1 MDIINELRTVTK
13 KQVFETVFCST
24 VLGSI
29 ILWLIG
35 LFYMGQAS
43 VQYDFFF
50 LRNQDLFADFINLC
64 GYSSERDVYN
74 NLVNGTLEKIYPPLS
89 YVITYIFSRIDVL
102 TPNVPYRDSY
112 TQQQFLIMIILA
124 IVGSM
129 ILMHSVV
136 IYELK
141 EKTALRFLVS
151 IAVTFSGIMVYT
163 IERGNFLFLTVLC
176 CMIFAFWYDSDS
188 KVKREISLFALALA
202 AAFKL
207 SPAILGI
214 LLIYDKKYKEA
225 VRAAIYGG
233 LLIFLPF
240 LFFKGGFANIRQ
252 MFINQHDFF
261 KEYAHVDGYSFSALI
276 RYLLGF
282 VDQKVA
288 QSAMLH
294 DITKIIMYLIV
305 VLLLASSW
313 KFTRKWE
320 KVLSVST
327 ILVIYPQVSQKYS
340 LLYFMPALV
349 MFLNDDNKRKE
360 DWFCLIAFVLICLYT
375 WEEHGFDNYKTGAVI
390 LLMYILVKMVVNI
403 FGISK
408 MIINKILISRNK

>member
-1 MDIINELRTVTK
+1 MDIIDKIRTVTK
-13 KQVFETVFCST
+13 KQVFEIVFCST
-24 VLGSI
+24 VLGS
-29 ILWLIG
+29 LFFWLLG
-35 LFYMGQAS
+35 LFYVGQSSA
-43 VQYDFFF
+43 QYDFFF
-50 LRNQDLFADFINLC
+50 IRNRDLFADFINLC

-89 YVITYIFSRIDVL
+89 YVITYVFSRIDVL

-112 TQQQFLIMIILA
+112 TQQKFLIMLILA
-124 IVGSM
+124 IVSSM
-129 ILMHSVV
+129 ILIHSVIV
-136 IYELK
+136 YELK

-151 IAVTFSGIMVYT
+151 LAVTFSGIMVFT
-163 IERGNFLFLTVLC
+163 IERGNFLILTVLC

-188 KVKREISLFALALA
+188 KVKREISLIALALA

-207 SPAILGI
+207 SPAVLGI

-225 VRAAIYGG
+225 VRAAIYGS

-240 LFFKGGFANIRQ
+240 LFFKGGFANIRL

-261 KEYAHVDGYSFSALI
+261 EAYAHADGYSFSALV
-276 RYLLGF
+276 RYMVGF
-282 VDQKVA
+282 VNQEVA

-294 DITKIIMYLIV
+294 DITRIIMYLIV

-327 ILVIYPQVSQKYS
+327 ILMIYPQVSQKYS
-340 LLYFMPALV
+340 LLYFIPALV
-349 MFLNDDNKRKE
+349 LFLNDDKKRKE
-360 DWFCLIAFVLICLYT
+360 DWFCLMAFVLICLYT
-375 WEEHGFDNYKTGAVI
+375 WGQYRLDNYKLGAVV
-390 LLMYILVKMVVNI
+390 LLVYILVKMVVNI

-408 MIINKILISRNK
+408 MIINKKLISSNK